1 MANRILR
8 VIFKKIHV
16 DGSIDTIFFK
26 SRAKDVMANDDGSKT
41 LADIVNKVDNVKE
54 GATKTEASST
64 NGQLL
69 IDGKETT
76 VYKHPNSG
84 VTAGTYNKVTVNS
97 EGHVT
102 GATNVTDWTGTVS
115 GDGSNETSTFT
126 QATTRENLKTG
137 EKHSTMFGKI
147 SKWFADLKPLAFVEK
162 VGTSNLDTTLSTF
175 YNKRVTTDN
184 VTTSTSI
191 TQAGWVAD
199 ARAIASLKN
208 SIDSIN
214 SKITNYVYFG
224 TSAANQNGF
233 RFRNITSMYNDGS
246 FTTAMKNGDFSN
258 IHVGD
263 YIVKDITIDGTKYSG
278 HIDVIVDLDPYYGKY
293 NPALNNGS
301 GGYIN
306 QHHVGIIPYNRLGTA
321 VRMNPSNITTGGFHG
336 SEMYT
341 TTLPKYLTAYRN
353 AYGSS
358 HFLQFGN
365 LISNA
370 TDTNIVS
377 PGCGSWKGGST
388 DWNWYATYIT
398 LMSEVQ
404 VYGSAVWSGGYDIGE
419 ACTHLR
425 GFALYPA
432 LQNYQNT
439 DFWLRGVA
447 SATGFSCSGA
457 YGIAG
462 TYGASE
468 SRWVYCRPLLLLI

>member
-84 VTAGTYNKVTVNS
+84 VTAGTYNKVTVNA

-102 GATNVTDWTGTVS
+102 GASNVTDWTGSVS

-126 QATTRENLKTG
+126 EATTRENLKTG

-162 VGTSNLDTTLSTF
+162 VGTSNLDTTLTTF
-175 YNKRVTTDN
+175 YNNRVTTDK

-191 TQAGWVAD
+191 TEAGWVAD

-214 SKITNYVYFG
+214 SNLNNLSSRCTARYKYNEWRQLNVTAQTNTPVTTFEL
-224 TSAANQNGF
+224 TEPGF
-233 RFRNITSMYNDGS
+233 YL
-246 FTTAMKNGDFSN
+246 
-258 IHVGD
+258 
-263 YIVKDITIDGTKYSG
+263 
-278 HIDVIVDLDPYYGKY
+278 IDVSVEMEGNTTSLSSSKVALKIMQDPNINDPIFMTEVFPPLSFGCR
-293 NPALNNGS
+293 LS
-301 GGYIN
+301 GYASWWI
-306 QHHVGIIPYNRLGTA
+306 
-321 VRMNPSNITTGGFHG
+321 
-336 SEMYT
+336 
-341 TTLPKYLTAYRN
+341 
-353 AYGSS
+353 GSS
-358 HFLQFGN
+358 
-365 LISNA
+365 A
-370 TDTNIVS
+370 TFSIRIDCNY
-377 PGCGSWKGGST
+377 PRK
-388 DWNWYATYIT
+388 
-398 LMSEVQ
+398 
-404 VYGSAVWSGGYDIGE
+404 
-419 ACTHLR
+419 CTHALLR
-425 GFALYPA
+425 ITKIF
-432 LQNYQNT
+432 
-439 DFWLRGVA
+439 
-447 SATGFSCSGA
+447 
-457 YGIAG
+457 
-462 TYGASE
+462 
-468 SRWVYCRPLLLLI
+468 

>member
-41 LADIVNKVDNVKE
+41 LADIVTKVNNVKE

-84 VTAGTYNKVTVNS
+84 VTAGSYNKVTVNA

-102 GATNVTDWTGTVS
+102 GASNVTDWTGTVS

-147 SKWFADLKPLAFVEK
+147 SKWFADLKSLAFVEK
-162 VGTSNLDTTLSTF
+162 VGTSNLDTTLTTF
-175 YNKRVTTDN
+175 YNKRITTDN

-214 SKITNYVYFG
+214 SNLNSKLSASENYAVSNSHASYVVNELTTSIISISIHSGSVDFILPKTNKVYILMMNYGLNADESGLLLFTVRNETFQKTTIKEPK
-224 TSAANQNGF
+224 TSSIQ
-233 RFRNITSMYNDGS
+233 ILTSN
-246 FTTAMKNGDFSN
+246 TTIGIYFA
-258 IHVGD
+258 
-263 YIVKDITIDGTKYSG
+263 
-278 HIDVIVDLDPYYGKY
+278 DLDG
-293 NPALNNGS
+293 
-301 GGYIN
+301 
-306 QHHVGIIPYNRLGTA
+306 V
-321 VRMNPSNITTGGFHG
+321 
-336 SEMYT
+336 
-341 TTLPKYLTAYRN
+341 
-353 AYGSS
+353 
-358 HFLQFGN
+358 
-365 LISNA
+365 
-370 TDTNIVS
+370 
-377 PGCGSWKGGST
+377 
-388 DWNWYATYIT
+388 IT
-398 LMSEVQ
+398 L
-404 VYGSAVWSGGYDIGE
+404 I
-419 ACTHLR
+419 
-425 GFALYPA
+425 P
-432 LQNYQNT
+432 
-439 DFWLRGVA
+439 
-447 SATGFSCSGA
+447 
-457 YGIAG
+457 
-462 TYGASE
+462 
-468 SRWVYCRPLLLLI
+468 